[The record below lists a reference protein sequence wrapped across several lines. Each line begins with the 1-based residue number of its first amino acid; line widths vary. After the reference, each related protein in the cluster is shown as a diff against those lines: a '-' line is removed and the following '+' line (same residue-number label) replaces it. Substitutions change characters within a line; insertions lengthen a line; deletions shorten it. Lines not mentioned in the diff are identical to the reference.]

1 MCWIASQAK
10 TVNRR
15 GVPTPNRHA
24 KLLIHWQWRGHSSAL
39 LHSLVRAPEKRTS
52 LWLSL
57 DGGLSPRVSRRVT
70 LGQLCGKRTAEGV
83 KVVADALVEG
93 NGNAKTIATRKR
105 K

>member
-1 MCWIASQAK
+1 
-10 TVNRR
+10 
-15 GVPTPNRHA
+15 
-24 KLLIHWQWRGHSSAL
+24 
-39 LHSLVRAPEKRTS
+39 
-52 LWLSL
+52 L

-83 KVVADALVEG
+83 KVVADALVKG

>member
-1 MCWIASQAK
+1 
-10 TVNRR
+10 
-15 GVPTPNRHA
+15 
-24 KLLIHWQWRGHSSAL
+24 
-39 LHSLVRAPEKRTS
+39 
-52 LWLSL
+52 L

-70 LGQLCGKRTAEGV
+70 LVQLCGKRTAEGV